1 MNKDKIIGNKKDDK
15 KAIKGFFIIMIVSGL
30 IGGVIGFLT
39 SFAKDNLIQPVAN
52 VMMNLLWVAVPYGN
66 LIITAVGGAFI
77 LYFYRKAKFQFKSW
91 DGDDEVEINRIEM
104 LLSYVIWISSV
115 IMILSFF
122 FFAAGLTVN
131 IGDIFDTISRT
142 NLILWFVGYFVAVT
156 VTIITQQRVVNFE
169 KIINPEKQGSVFELN
184 FQKKWV
190 NTCDEAERMNIY
202 QSSFKAYK
210 TVTMTCV
217 ILWLFCVLGMT
228 MWDLGI
234 MPVAMVTIIWLVQ
247 TTSYCMESI
256 RISKYKNER

>member
-1 MNKDKIIGNKKDDK
+1 M
-15 KAIKGFFIIMIVSGL
+15 
-30 IGGVIGFLT
+30 
-39 SFAKDNLIQPVAN
+39 
-52 VMMNLLWVAVPYGN
+52 
-66 LIITAVGGAFI
+66 
-77 LYFYRKAKFQFKSW
+77 
-91 DGDDEVEINRIEM
+91 
-104 LLSYVIWISSV
+104 
-115 IMILSFF
+115 
-122 FFAAGLTVN
+122 N

-190 NTCDEAERMNIY
+190 NTCDEAERLNIY

-210 TVTMTCV
+210 TVTMTCI

-234 MPVAMVTIIWLVQ
+234 MPVAIVTVIWLVQ

-256 RISKYKNER
+256 RISKYKNEE